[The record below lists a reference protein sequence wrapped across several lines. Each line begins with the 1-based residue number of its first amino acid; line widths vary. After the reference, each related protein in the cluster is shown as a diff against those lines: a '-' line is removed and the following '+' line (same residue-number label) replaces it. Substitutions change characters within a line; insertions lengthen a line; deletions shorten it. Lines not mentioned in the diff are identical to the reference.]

1 MEYLKTLVKNRK
13 LILQLGKNDFKNR
26 FAGTALG
33 VVWGFISPFVFMATY
48 VIVFQF
54 ILKTKSA
61 GDLPF
66 VVWYIPG
73 IAMWM
78 FINDSINSATN
89 SIRSYSYLVKKI
101 VFPVDIIPIISLVS
115 TSIISF
121 FLFAISII
129 VCSIFG
135 YFPNILL
142 FIYYIVAGYALILAI
157 TRLTSAVA
165 TLVPDFGQ
173 LLNVFM
179 QLFMWLTPIMW
190 NISMLESH
198 NVLYHIVKAL
208 PFSYLVN
215 GFREV
220 FSGGNLIYADHGIYT
235 IIFWVIVVLLFMW
248 GNAVFK
254 RSKKDFADVL

>member
-1 MEYLKTLVKNRK
+1 MEFLKTVLKNKK
-13 LILQLGKNDFKNR
+13 LIFQLGRNDFKNR

-48 VIVFQF
+48 VVVFQF
-54 ILKTKSA
+54 ILKTKSS

-121 FLFAISII
+121 FLFAISIA
-129 VCSIFG
+129 VCSIWG
-135 YFPNILL
+135 YFPNLL
-142 FIYYIVAGYALILAI
+142 LLLYYVFAGYALILSFS
-157 TRLTSAVA
+157 RLTSAVA
-165 TLVPDFGQ
+165 TLVPDFAQ
-173 LLNVFM
+173 LLGVFM

-190 NISMLESH
+190 NINMLEGH
-198 NVLYHIVKAL
+198 GHLYHLVKGL
-208 PFSYLVN
+208 PFAYLVN

-220 FSGGNLIYADHGIYT
+220 FSGGNLISAGNGIYT
-235 IIFWVIVVLLFMW
+235 IVYWCIVILMFMW
-248 GNAVFK
+248 GNYVFK
-254 RSKKDFADVL
+254 KSKKDFADVL